1 MIRLLSIG
9 ALAVLA
15 GGLFPESAL
24 AVQEHRAPEGI
35 YLHQGA
41 HLFFVASMGLL
52 IYWLRQHRL
61 VREPG
66 WRCIQYAALFF
77 ILWNLDA
84 FAAHFLDEQADILDT
99 LPAGFG
105 RLRIE
110 TGDYPAALAWFYY
123 IAKLDHL
130 LCVPAMLFLYAGLR
144 RLLKDEARGREGAE
158 SP

>member
-1 MIRLLSIG
+1 MMRVLLIG
-9 ALAVLA
+9 ALAAFA
-15 GGLFPESAL
+15 GWLFPEAAL
-24 AVQEHRAPEGI
+24 AVQEHGAPEGI

-52 IYWLRQHRL
+52 IYWLRQRRL
-61 VREPG
+61 VRQPG
-66 WRCIQYAALFF
+66 WRCIQYAAFFF

-84 FAAHFLDEQADILDT
+84 FAAHFLDEQSDILDT
-99 LPAGFG
+99 LPAGSG
-105 RLRIE
+105 QLRIE
-110 TGDYPAALAWFYY
+110 IGDYPVALAWFYY

-144 RLLKDEARGREGAE
+144 RLLKDAEQQRGRAG